1 MNHSTEIILEV
12 LNTFVST
19 KFEGIEYYDVLFE
32 KHDDTGEDC
41 IVIDVVFDIKA
52 YNILSHNYSSFY
64 GLDCKISNHVVD
76 TIKRYLSFPKVIAE
90 IYVIEP

>member
-32 KHDDTGEDC
+32 KHDDTGEDW

-52 YNILSHNYSSFY
+52 YNVLSRNYPSFY

-76 TIKRYLSFPKVIAE
+76 TIKRYLSFPNVIAE